1 MGQAWFRTVRIAL
14 ASLIAGLFAFTHAS
28 WSQTI
33 INSIQDLQNINN
45 NLAGNY
51 ILGGDIDASGFNFT
65 PVGCYGVCPNG
76 FAFTGTLDGNGHTVN
91 NLTIVTNSSYG
102 GLFLG
107 VSGAVRNIGLTNA
120 SVASK
125 GFSAIGGIAG
135 INSASI
141 INSYVTGSINGVNA
155 AAGGLVGVNDHS
167 GVISESYANVSV
179 SGSGTGGG
187 QDGGIAGNNYGT
199 ISESYATGA
208 VIGSSPG
215 IGSMVGGLVGYNAGS
230 IRQSYSLASA
240 AGANFNSVGGLVGEN
255 ANTISEAYAA
265 GRVQG
270 GAGNSVGGFVGFA
283 FLPNAIVNNSYW
295 DTQAT
300 GWTTSA
306 GGTGLTTGVLQS
318 GSLPTGFDPTVWVGI
333 VGQYPQL
340 QWQVPTKP
348 AFPVVFVHG
357 ICSDQTTWDTVKN
370 TLINSLHWNYGG
382 SIGEIGNFRIRH
394 LDAAHKLDADF
405 YTVTFSDPEI
415 LSGLPAW
422 DIALQYYLSTIKAFR
437 GNPNGKFII
446 VAHSAGGLATRSY
459 LQSSR
464 YQNDIAHLI
473 TYGTPHSGISLLDR
487 DGAIGVLAFTCN
499 TIPDPNLTDRM
510 FLLAA
515 SQGLADMVSGSPF
528 LNGINKGKLPAILY
542 TSLIGTVD
550 DVLTLD
556 IFRAL
561 FPLGLNICPV
571 GSDCVVSRESQD
583 LGEIPNAPLEIRSCL
598 LSPRDCRITND
609 RPHAD
614 LPLVPGETKDLTGI
628 LWAIRRSMP
637 GS

>member
-28 WSQTI
+28 WSETI

-76 FAFTGTLDGNGHTVN
+76 FAFTGTLNGNGHTVN

-167 GVISESYANVSV
+167 GVISEFYANVSV

-270 GAGNSVGGFVGFA
+270 GAGNSVGG
-283 FLPNAIVNNSYW
+283 L
-295 DTQAT
+295 
-300 GWTTSA
+300 
-306 GGTGLTTGVLQS
+306 S
-318 GSLPTGFDPTVWVGI
+318 GSHFSQCDRKQLLLG
-333 VGQYPQL
+333 YPGDWL
-340 QWQVPTKP
+340 DHECRWNRP
-348 AFPVVFVHG
+348 H
-357 ICSDQTTWDTVKN
+357 
-370 TLINSLHWNYGG
+370 HWCTPIRQPPYGVR
-382 SIGEIGNFRIRH
+382 SN
-394 LDAAHKLDADF
+394 
-405 YTVTFSDPEI
+405 
-415 LSGLPAW
+415 GL
-422 DIALQYYLSTIKAFR
+422 
-437 GNPNGKFII
+437 
-446 VAHSAGGLATRSY
+446 GG
-459 LQSSR
+459 
-464 YQNDIAHLI
+464 
-473 TYGTPHSGISLLDR
+473 
-487 DGAIGVLAFTCN
+487 
-499 TIPDPNLTDRM
+499 
-510 FLLAA
+510 
-515 SQGLADMVSGSPF
+515 
-528 LNGINKGKLPAILY
+528 
-542 TSLIGTVD
+542 
-550 DVLTLD
+550 
-556 IFRAL
+556 
-561 FPLGLNICPV
+561 
-571 GSDCVVSRESQD
+571 
-583 LGEIPNAPLEIRSCL
+583 
-598 LSPRDCRITND
+598 DCRAISAVAMAG
-609 RPHAD
+609 AD
-614 LPLVPGETKDLTGI
+614 KASFSCGVCARDML
-628 LWAIRRSMP
+628 RSDHV
-637 GS
+637 GYREEHSY